1 MDSWVTKLRF
11 KPSSDEPASQ
21 NGEPSLLGGRSAAA
35 AKTASKAERTKP
47 CFSHGD
53 IGFRRC
59 LGRWIR
65 EEDGQDVVEYALLT
79 AVIGLAGVV
88 AFALLA
94 NNVGVAYVNWDG
106 AEQNLWVPNDPGAP

>member
-35 AKTASKAERTKP
+35 AKTA

-79 AVIGLAGVV
+79 ALIGLAGVV

-94 NNVGVAYVNWDG
+94 NNVGGAYVNWDG